1 MSKMMMRVMMML
13 LLMMMMM
20 MNTIIL
26 TIIIASISIII
37 IIIIITIGYHNHL
50 FWLSSLEH
58 YCYHFHLHNYYNDDC
73 QSAFPAEPSRRIQR
87 LTGLDAAVLGRQGH
101 CRGSV
106 GPMAVLK
113 SMAAQ

>member
-13 LLMMMMM
+13 LLLLLMLMMMMMM

-26 TIIIASISIII
+26 TIIIASISIIII

-58 YCYHFHLHNYYNDDC
+58 YCYHFHLHNYHNDDC
-73 QSAFPAEPSRRIQR
+73 QSAFPAEPDIYYIHIHRP
-87 LTGLDAAVLGRQGH
+87 V
-101 CRGSV
+101 
-106 GPMAVLK
+106 
-113 SMAAQ
+113 

>member
-13 LLMMMMM
+13 LLMMMM
-20 MNTIIL
+20 NTIIL
-26 TIIIASISIII
+26 TIIIASISIIII

-87 LTGLDAAVLGRQGH
+87 LTGLDASVLGRQGH